1 MGDGPEVMGDSP
13 LVMGD
18 GPEVLGV
25 GPEVLGDGPEVMG
38 VGPEVL
44 GDGPEVMSEASVGP
58 QVRGV
63 PNVGGDGDPP
73 GLQLLHSLAALAVAA
88 TTSLA

>member
-1 MGDGPEVMGDSP
+1 MGDGPQVMGVGPEVMGDGPEVMGDSP

-18 GPEVLGV
+18 GPEVL
-25 GPEVLGDGPEVMG
+25 G